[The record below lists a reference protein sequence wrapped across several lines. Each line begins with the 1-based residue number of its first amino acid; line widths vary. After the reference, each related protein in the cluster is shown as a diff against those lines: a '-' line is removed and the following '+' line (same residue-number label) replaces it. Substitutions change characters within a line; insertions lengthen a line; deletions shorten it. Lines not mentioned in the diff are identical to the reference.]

1 MNPTP
6 LTYDTTPLKYCIK
19 SENLP
24 LIELLI
30 SRGAYFIYG
39 DFMNNIISQE
49 TINDQIVYK
58 SKIRNKNGEVIIKK

>member
-39 DFMNNIISQE
+39 DFMNNIIS
-49 TINDQIVYK
+49 
-58 SKIRNKNGEVIIKK
+58 